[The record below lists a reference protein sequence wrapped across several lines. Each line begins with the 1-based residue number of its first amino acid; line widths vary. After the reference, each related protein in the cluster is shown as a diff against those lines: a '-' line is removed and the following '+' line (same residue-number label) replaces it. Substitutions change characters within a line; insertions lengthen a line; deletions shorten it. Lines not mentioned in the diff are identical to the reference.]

1 MPEEVVEEIR
11 KFKRPVESDYSLSE
25 ELISVDEHPSYPGY
39 ARVMIPDLA
48 KANLQRRELN
58 AVRMNAVAANF
69 LAMAGTEM
77 QLDLFPAQKYV
88 IDNLV
93 FFCNSSRTKDGWAGF
108 LAKTNKS
115 ISEETLQQKAEQISS
130 TAPEHKT
137 LKQKLLRQ

>member
-25 ELISVDEHPSYPGY
+25 ALISVDEHPSYPGY

-48 KANLQRRELN
+48 KSNLQRRELSATRVN
-58 AVRMNAVAANF
+58 AIAANF
-69 LAMAGTEM
+69 LALAGTEM
-77 QLDLFPAQKYV
+77 GLNLRPSQKYV
-88 IDNLV
+88 IDNMV
-93 FFCNSSRTKDGWAGF
+93 FFTNSSRTKDGWAGF

-130 TAPEHKT
+130 SAPEKKT
-137 LKQKLLRQ
+137 LQQKLLRQ